1 MSQNDN
7 SNEIAAFEGLWEGG
21 YYEGDPTVP
30 LTKSSYVGFG
40 YISTLYATYLRCIR
54 PYIKP
59 DTIALEIGPGRG
71 TWTKGLLG
79 ARDVWVMD
87 ALSAEH
93 NGFFEYLKHP
103 ENVKYFQVEDF
114 ECRDLPDDHFDYM
127 FSFGCLCHVSFD
139 GITQYADNVFDK
151 LKPGANC
158 FWMVADK
165 TRYEQFRKY
174 ADHFDIW
181 KQLSPTRRK
190 LAVFRPFFNTFSKM
204 MKPEFMVKDDF
215 EVKKQGHWYDAGVA
229 RTCEMLEK
237 RGYKIIEQ
245 DVGTVPRDPVIHFI
259 KP

>member
-1 MSQNDN
+1 MSQKDN
-7 SNEIAAFEGLWEGG
+7 SNEIAEFEGLWEGG

-30 LTKSSYVGFG
+30 LTKSSYVSFG

-79 ARDVWVMD
+79 AKEVWVMD

-93 NGFFEYLKHP
+93 NGFFEYLKNP
-103 ENVKYFQVEDF
+103 ENVKYLRVDDF
-114 ECRDLPDDHFDYM
+114 ECRDLPENHFDYM

-139 GITQYADNVFDK
+139 GITQYAENVFDK

-165 TRYEQFRKY
+165 KRYEQFRKF

-190 LAVFRPFFNTFSKM
+190 LAVFRPFFNTFSKL

-215 EVKKQGHWYDAGVA
+215 EAGKQGHWYDAGVT

-245 DVGTVPRDPVIHFI
+245 DVGTVPRDPVIHFM
-259 KP
+259 KH